1 MITILLFAHLREQFG
16 TRELQIKESAITVAN
31 LRQQLEAKYE
41 FLDTKSIMIAVNEE
55 FADDEDVIQAGD
67 TVALIPPVSGG

>member
-1 MITILLFAHLREQFG
+1 MITVLLFAHLREQFG
-16 TRELQIKESAITVAN
+16 TRDLQIEENSITVAD
-31 LRQQLEAKYE
+31 LRKQLEEKYE